1 MREMCMGDDFMLVHQ
16 LHKPEVYLYLYRVE
30 KIQHLE
36 FLYGQLSNVPSHSC
50 MWCTT
55 AHFEVSDIP

>member
-1 MREMCMGDDFMLVHQ
+1 MREMCKRDDFLLVHQ

-36 FLYGQLSNVPSHSC
+36 LLYGQLSDVPSHSC
-50 MWCTT
+50 MWHTT
-55 AHFEVSDIP
+55 VCFEVSVIP